1 MAKNM
6 ARIEN
11 GIVVNVQWCPDGM
24 AETDTLKN
32 TNDHPVG
39 IGDTYADGLFY
50 RDGEMV
56 LSQIERLQ
64 AELQDMKTALE
75 TLGVRADG

>member
-32 TNDHPVG
+32 INDLPVG
-39 IGDTYADGLFY
+39 IGDTYADGEFY

-64 AELQDMKTALE
+64 AELQDMLTALE